1 MRRRF
6 SRAAGADG
14 EGQGL
19 ELRRAGEGLADQVG
33 THVRGGAGSFVL
45 EVPEPAALVD
55 AMVEK
60 LLRDLVAARAGE

>member
-1 MRRRF
+1 
-6 SRAAGADG
+6 
-14 EGQGL
+14 
-19 ELRRAGEGLADQVG
+19 
-33 THVRGGAGSFVL
+33 VL